1 MLNKRDAVLG
11 VLHATA
17 RPTYVPAGF
26 FIHFDKSCHRGQAA
40 IDKHL
45 EFFHHTDMDL
55 VKIQYENTFPR
66 REDIRSPADW
76 AKMPVYGMDFY
87 EDQLGII
94 AGLVEATGRE
104 ALVLAT
110 IYTPFMCAG
119 HTVGGAVLN
128 EHIRED
134 PEAVNKGMDAIT
146 ESLIGFVKA
155 SIAAGVDGF
164 LAPTQGRE
172 SHRFTDADLFDTCIR
187 PYDLALME
195 EMRDCEFSILHICD
209 FHGGYDDLRPFVAYP
224 GDVVNCSQEVD
235 GRALSPT
242 EVSELFSRPYMGG
255 VDRKGIIA
263 TGTDAEIEQMVDALL
278 AEAPPRFILGADCT
292 LPGDIDWNNIR
303 KAIDVAHGV
312 KG

>member
-1 MLNKRDAVLG
+1 
-11 VLHATA
+11 
-17 RPTYVPAGF
+17 
-26 FIHFDKSCHRGQAA
+26 
-40 IDKHL
+40 
-45 EFFHHTDMDL
+45 MDL